1 MINFFEKKKE
11 KIERLEKEL
20 SKLRHQMKNLY
31 RKGGAPS
38 PLVYV
43 PRIKKIV
50 ETLKKIKPKKE
61 LYINE
66 FNVGDTV
73 LYRHDIN
80 TLKGTICDTK
90 EYEYRD
96 EWDGQTYSPYGDP
109 NYLIPVIPYERRL
122 CVVFDPAD
130 DVSSILYNGKKNGSF
145 LKWVGN
151 EQFLIKEFIY
161 QSTRKVLNTD
171 PHVERNISKL
181 VFVDNIN
188 I

>member
-1 MINFFEKKKE
+1 MIKFFEEKKK

-20 SKLRHQMKNLY
+20 SNLRQQMEKLY
-31 RKGGAPS
+31 TIGGAPS

-50 ETLKKIKPKKE
+50 ETLKKLKPQKK
-61 LYINE
+61 LYIDE
-66 FNVGDTV
+66 FNIGDTV

-80 TLKGTICDTK
+80 TLKGTICELK
-90 EYEYRD
+90 EYMYKD

-122 CVVFDPAD
+122 CVVFNPAED
-130 DVSSILYNGKKNGSF
+130 INSILYNGKKDGSF

-151 EQFLIKEFIY
+151 EKFLIKEFIY